1 MTAYWGDSDIE
12 PAPLKRQ
19 CSSCG
24 RAEFVDK
31 TGLCVGCREDF
42 DREMDDYYH
51 DEPEPD
57 LRSMYQGH
65 TKP

>member
-1 MTAYWGDSDIE
+1 
-12 PAPLKRQ
+12 
-19 CSSCG
+19 
-24 RAEFVDK
+24 VDK

-57 LRSMYQGH
+57 LRSMYQGF